1 MNAEGK
7 KKTRTPEE
15 TERLRKFLNSLP
27 RDDNGLS
34 PLLVELAD
42 VLPAELFELE
52 DMRWPTQIFAGAA
65 PRGRPC
71 GDTYHVGPRP
81 TRLPPLRGKL
91 SAVRLTDEGAHGDD
105 GRFFPPP
112 LIRLFGPP
120 SPLWGEGKACRG
132 RGPGRPLL
140 APRANSPSCAPRRR
154 PVSARRGGPVC
165 PPPRSRRTY
174 RCAPTGR
181 REAGAE
187 AKASPRER
195 QRAAEGGGPCG

>member
-1 MNAEGK
+1 MNEEGK

-81 TRLPPLRGKL
+81 TRLSPLRGKL

-105 GRFFPPP
+105 GRFFPLPP
-112 LIRLFGPP
+112 HPALRATFPP
-120 SPLWGEGKACRG
+120 VGG
-132 RGPGRPLL
+132 RQG
-140 APRANSPSCAPRRR
+140 
-154 PVSARRGGPVC
+154 V
-165 PPPRSRRTY
+165 PRSRPRPASLGPSGQFTFS
-174 RCAPTGR
+174 CPTQTAR
-181 REAGAE
+181 FC
-187 AKASPRER
+187 P
-195 QRAAEGGGPCG
+195 